1 MYFFY
6 EYFLIFHIS
15 LNFVVI
21 NLRFVVAEDDIHSEG
36 TVSQNFVLSL
46 SFYFMSKNGK
56 LFR

>member
-1 MYFFY
+1 MFFDK
-6 EYFLIFHIS
+6 YFLIVHIS

-21 NLRFVVAEDDIHSEG
+21 NLRFVVAVDGIHSEG

-46 SFYFMSKNGK
+46 SFYFMSKNGQ